1 MVRSHDR
8 NRRLKQRD
16 YISHGEN
23 AMKRRS
29 FLKLTGCTC
38 TSAILGW
45 HSTSA
50 KSYGRNPPYIWRTRN
65 GLSIDS
71 DMLRHRNQNRST
83 VVCQNGIVCTSQ
95 PLASIAGID
104 ILKAGG
110 NAIDAAVCAN
120 AMLSVVE
127 PMSCGPGG
135 DLFAI
140 VWIEKDKKLY
150 GLNASGRSPYDWS
163 LEDTQKLSLKTIPV
177 YGPLSWSVPGCV
189 SGWAKLLERMGKFEF
204 KKVLEAPIYYA
215 REGFGVSPIIA
226 GYWRSVNPERFPSL
240 GKVYAPNGK
249 IPRFGDIFKNPDM
262 ANFFE
267 MIAEGGAEAFYEGQV
282 ARRIVKFSKANGGR
296 FSMRDFREHT
306 ADWVEPVS
314 ANYHGFDVWEL
325 PPNGQGIAA
334 LQILNI
340 LENFDISSLEPSS
353 AEHLHL
359 FIEAKKLAFEDRAVY
374 YADMDFADVPLKQL
388 ISKDYAKK
396 RARLINPKRAAQ
408 QVAPGR
414 LSGPSD
420 TIYLTAADKEG
431 NMVSLIQSTYYG
443 FGSQMVPDGLGFA
456 LQNRGN
462 LFSLNPKDL
471 NKLEPHKRPFHTII
485 PGFMTKDGKPVF
497 SFGVMG
503 GDFQPQG
510 HAQVLMNIINFGMS
524 PQQAGEQPRVQHS
537 ESSTP
542 TGSKMVG
549 GGSVSFERYIA
560 EQVRQKLA
568 DMGHKIRKGIGAF
581 GGYQGI
587 WRKGNPR
594 RYFGASDPRKDGCA
608 IGY

>member
-1 MVRSHDR
+1 
-8 NRRLKQRD
+8 
-16 YISHGEN
+16 
-23 AMKRRS
+23 MKRRA
-29 FLKLTGCTC
+29 FLKLTGGACA
-38 TSAILGW
+38 SAVLGPAV
-45 HSTSA
+45 SF
-50 KSYGRNPPYIWRTRN
+50 GRGKAGASLDQVP
-65 GLSIDS
+65 IDGE
-71 DMLRHRNQNRST
+71 MLRDRNQNRST

-95 PLASIAGID
+95 PLASIAGVD

-150 GLNASGRSPYDWS
+150 GLNASGRAPYNWS
-163 LEDTQKLSLKTIPV
+163 IEDAEALGLKEIPT

-189 SGWAKLLERMGKFEF
+189 SGWDALLKKMGRLKLSRI
-204 KKVLEAPIYYA
+204 LEAPIHYA
-215 REGFGVSPIIA
+215 REGFPVSPIIA
-226 GYWRSVNPERFPSL
+226 GYWRSVDAKRFPTL
-240 GKVYAPNGK
+240 GKTFSPDGA
-249 IPRFGDIFKNPDM
+249 IPKFGDIFKNPDL
-262 ANFFE
+262 ARFFE
-267 MIAEGGAEAFYEGQV
+267 IISRGGARAFYRGEIAE
-282 ARRIVKFSKANGGR
+282 RIVKFSGAYGGR
-296 FSMRDFREHT
+296 FTMRDFRNHT
-306 ADWVEPVS
+306 ANWVEPVS
-314 ANYHGFDVWEL
+314 ANYRGYDVWEL

-340 LENFDISSLEPSS
+340 LENFDVASLKPNS

-388 ISKDYAKK
+388 ISKEYAK
-396 RARLINPKRAAQ
+396 ARTKLIDPARAAQ
-408 QVAPGR
+408 KVAPGR
-414 LSGPSD
+414 LSGASD
-420 TIYLTAADKEG
+420 TIYLTAADREG
-431 NMVSLIQSTYYG
+431 NMVSLIQSTYHG

-456 LQNRGN
+456 LQNRGQ
-462 LFSLNPKDL
+462 LFSLNPNDL

-485 PGFMTKDGKPVF
+485 PGFMTRQGRPAGVGAGKPAGIGAGKPVF

-510 HAQVLMNIINFGMS
+510 HAQVLMNIIDFGMS
-524 PQQAGEQPRVQHS
+524 PQQAGDQPRVEHY

-542 TGSKMVG
+542 TGKKLVA
-549 GGSVSFERYIA
+549 GGSVGLERHIPDD
-560 EQVRQKLA
+560 VKQKLS
-568 DMGHKIRKGIGAF
+568 DMGHKIRPGTGSF

-587 WRKGNPR
+587 WRGSNPR

>member
-1 MVRSHDR
+1 
-8 NRRLKQRD
+8 
-16 YISHGEN
+16 
-23 AMKRRS
+23 
-29 FLKLTGCTC
+29 
-38 TSAILGW
+38 
-45 HSTSA
+45 
-50 KSYGRNPPYIWRTRN
+50 
-65 GLSIDS
+65 
-71 DMLRHRNQNRST
+71 MLQSRNQNRST

-95 PLASIAGID
+95 PLASIAGVD

-150 GLNASGRSPYDWS
+150 GLNASGRAPYDWS
-163 LEDTQKLSLKTIPV
+163 IEDAEALGLKEIPT

-189 SGWAKLLERMGKFEF
+189 SGWDALLKKMGKFRLSRI
-204 KKVLEAPIYYA
+204 LEAPIHYA
-215 REGFGVSPIIA
+215 REGFPVSPIIA
-226 GYWRSVNPERFPSL
+226 GYWRGVDAKQFPTL
-240 GKVYAPNGK
+240 GKTFAPNGA
-249 IPRFGDIFKNPDM
+249 IPEFGDIFKNPDL
-262 ANFFE
+262 ARFFE
-267 MIAEGGAEAFYEGQV
+267 IISRGGARAFYRGEIAE
-282 ARRIVKFSKANGGR
+282 RIVKFSKTHGGR
-296 FSMRDFREHT
+296 FSMRDFQDHT
-306 ADWVEPVS
+306 ANWVEPVS
-314 ANYHGFDVWEL
+314 ANYRGYDVWEL

-340 LENFDISSLEPSS
+340 LENFDIASLKPNS

-388 ISKDYAKK
+388 ISKEYA
-396 RARLINPKRAAQ
+396 RARAKLIDPERAAQ

-414 LSGPSD
+414 LSGASD
-420 TIYLTAADKEG
+420 TIYLTAADKQG
-431 NMVSLIQSTYYG
+431 NMVSLIQSTYHG

-456 LQNRGN
+456 LQNRGQ
-462 LFSLNPKDL
+462 LFSLNPNDL

-485 PGFMTKDGKPVF
+485 PAFVTRQARPAGVGAGKPTGVGAGKPVF

-510 HAQVLMNIINFGMS
+510 HAQVLMNIIDFGMS
-524 PQQAGEQPRVQHS
+524 PQQAGDQPRVEHY

-542 TGSKMVG
+542 TGKKMVG
-549 GGSVSFERYIA
+549 GGSVGLERHIPD
-560 EQVRQKLA
+560 EVRQKLS
-568 DMGHKIRKGIGAF
+568 DMGHKIRPGVGAF

-587 WRKGNPR
+587 WRESNPR